1 MINRGEHASD
11 EDISGRASARS
22 NVANT
27 IQGPPEEAIQPAN
40 IMFDRRV
47 VRGNTYAARI
57 LPAEPPTLS
66 PPSPMKRRRR
76 KPAARKLTTPPPVS
90 GRQHIELQT
99 DAYLEELADVL
110 PDKNADTQTDAFLD
124 RPITPLFVPQKR
136 GVDAE
141 TQIENGDLF
150 DFNMEVEPLLEVLVG
165 KTLEQGLM
173 EVLNKHKYLET
184 NAVTWSVLRR
194 LACLCTGVRRGGVG
208 CDEGPPGTL

>member
-1 MINRGEHASD
+1 MKIVFQGQQ
-11 EDISGRASARS
+11 DIL
-22 NVANT
+22 
-27 IQGPPEEAIQPAN
+27 QPAN

-47 VRGNTYAARI
+47 VRGNTYAAQI
-57 LPAEPPTLS
+57 LPAEAPTLS
-66 PPSPMKRRRR
+66 PTSQVKQRRR
-76 KPAARKLTTPPPVS
+76 KPAPKKPATPPPVQ

-99 DAYLEELADVL
+99 DAYLEELADVV

-124 RPITPLFVPQKR
+124 RPVTPLFIQQKR

-173 EVLNKHKYLET
+173 EV
-184 NAVTWSVLRR
+184 S
-194 LACLCTGVRRGGVG
+194 RGHGHS
-208 CDEGPPGTL
+208 T